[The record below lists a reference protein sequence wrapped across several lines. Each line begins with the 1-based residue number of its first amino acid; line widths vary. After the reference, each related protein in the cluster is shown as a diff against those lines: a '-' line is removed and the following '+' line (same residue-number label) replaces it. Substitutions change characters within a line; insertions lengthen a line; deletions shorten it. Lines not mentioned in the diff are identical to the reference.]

1 MKEQLFF
8 IRIHSY
14 DTAFFLVMA
23 GKCDHSGEGGKQ
35 QHETMGVYPPYCDHS
50 SGGCIPLEVGR
61 VGVLE
66 VTLLD

>member
-1 MKEQLFF
+1 
-8 IRIHSY
+8 
-14 DTAFFLVMA
+14 MA

-35 QHETMGVYPPYCDHS
+35 QRETMGVYPPYCDHS